1 MPMHLSRENLP
12 ARGMP
17 MGMGPQ
23 LPWGFVTPAAV
34 QLGLGLVNR
43 MSQPAR
49 LEVSD
54 QAPPGSHPSSEPI
67 RRLMDPR
74 TLDAGR
80 ILDFGAPA
88 PMRVVE
94 YAPFP
99 HRPTEA
105 PGHLQ
110 NNVALGGRYLGVF

>member
-1 MPMHLSRENLP
+1 MPWHMSREQLP
-12 ARGMP
+12 AQGMP

-43 MSQPAR
+43 MAQPAR

-54 QAPPGSHPSSEPI
+54 QPPAQMGADQV
-67 RRLMDPR
+67 RFMDPR
-74 TLDAGR
+74 TLDATR
-80 ILDFGAPA
+80 ILSFGAPA

-94 YAPFP
+94 YAPSP
-99 HRPTEA
+99 YARTARPL
-105 PGHLQ
+105 PYQ
-110 NNVALGGRYLGVF
+110 QNVALGGRYLGVF

>member
-1 MPMHLSRENLP
+1 MPHFVSRQDLP

-17 MGMGPQ
+17 QGMGPQ
-23 LPWGFVTPAAV
+23 LPWGFHTTAGV

-49 LEVSD
+49 LEVSEE
-54 QAPPGSHPSSEPI
+54 APPGSHPSSEQQY
-67 RRLMDPR
+67 RLQDPR

-105 PGHLQ
+105 PEQ
-110 NNVALGGRYLGVF
+110 QQVTRALGGRYLGVF